1 MIRGMELVT
10 ATYGHY
16 VLRLMVAVFVGGLI
30 GIEREYKGKPAGMRT
45 NMLISLGSALIMI
58 LSIEVAREAGS
69 PADPGRIAAQVV
81 TGVGFLGAGT
91 IIRSRVSVA
100 GLTTA
105 ATVWFV
111 AALGLV
117 IGAGQ
122 FVVAGVAT
130 VLMILTLTALSG
142 VEHSMAV
149 MRQLHVLRIRVKGKN
164 LALLREALRRNRI
177 TADDLEVKRH
187 HDYIEVDIEY
197 IAVERKHTALV
208 DSLEEI
214 EDVDVIIHY

>member
-1 MIRGMELVT
+1 MDLFAVP
-10 ATYGHY
+10 YGHY
-16 VLRLMVAVFVGGLI
+16 VVRLVAAVFVGGLI

-45 NMLISLGSALIMI
+45 NMLMCLGSAVLMI
-58 LSIEVAREAGS
+58 LSIEVARSVGA

-117 IGAGQ
+117 IGAGE
-122 FVVAGVAT
+122 FVIAGVAT
-130 VLMILTLTALSG
+130 VLMIFTLTALAG
-142 VEHSMAV
+142 VEHRMAV

-164 LALLREALRRNRI
+164 LGLLRQALRANRI
-177 TADDLEVKRH
+177 TADDLDVKRH
-187 HDYIEVDIEY
+187 QEYVEVDIEY
-197 IAVERKHTALV
+197 IAVERKHNALV
-208 DSLEEI
+208 ASLEKI
-214 EDVDVIIHY
+214 DDVDVIIHY

>member
-1 MIRGMELVT
+1 MEVWLGQ
-10 ATYGHY
+10 YGDY
-16 VLRLMVAVFVGGLI
+16 LLRLVAAVVVGGLI

-45 NMLISLGSALIMI
+45 NILMCLGSALIMI
-58 LSIEVAREAGS
+58 LSIEIAREAGP

-117 IGAGQ
+117 IGSGRYIIAG
-122 FVVAGVAT
+122 AGT
-130 VLMILTLTALSG
+130 VLMILTLTALTG
-142 VEHSMAV
+142 VEHRISV
-149 MRQLHVLRIRVKGKN
+149 IRQLHVLRLRVKGTQ
-164 LALLREALRRNRI
+164 LDRLREVLRRNRI
-177 TADDLEVKRH
+177 TADELEIKRS
-187 HDYIEVDIEY
+187 DETIQLDIEY
-197 IAVERKHTALV
+197 IALEKKHNALV
-208 DSLEEI
+208 ASLEELD
-214 EDVDVIIHY
+214 DVEIILHY

>member
-1 MIRGMELVT
+1 MDAYIGQYGEYVFRLV
-10 ATYGHY
+10 
-16 VLRLMVAVFVGGLI
+16 VAVVVGGLI

-45 NMLISLGSALIMI
+45 NILMCLGSALIMI
-58 LSIEVAREAGS
+58 LSIETARQAGP

-117 IGAGQ
+117 IGSGRYVLAG
-122 FVVAGVAT
+122 AGA
-130 VLMILTLTALSG
+130 VLMILTLTVLSG
-142 VEHSMAV
+142 VEHRVAV
-149 MRQLHVLRIRVKGKN
+149 MRQLHVLRLRVKGKQ
-164 LALLREALRRNRI
+164 LDRFREVLRTNRI
-177 TADDLEVKRH
+177 TADDLDIKRM
-187 HDYIEVDIEY
+187 DDDIQIDIEY
-197 IAVERKHTALV
+197 IALEKKHNALV
-208 DSLEEI
+208 ESLEELD
-214 EDVDVIIHY
+214 DVEVILHY